1 MDPSLC
7 GGSFLVFSGQVNQT
21 YANIV
26 CIERCNMMKYIRI
39 FALAL
44 FLVPYAARGASNDF
58 MVAAQ
63 LLAAARNADI
73 GQVQVLVNNGADVNF
88 VDSTGLSVVCTALM
102 NNDVRAAQILQMY
115 GADASKCDQQIKKYN
130 SKNKTK
136 ERSGGLFSGLSSA
149 HTLTLAAAGAA
160 VVVGGLLLFTDVFD
174 SGNGNSS
181 GGGSGDRPN
190 NGGDNG
196 GNSGTATAKITL
208 PYGPAMPNAESESAN
223 YSSNLNYYSPSID
236 GTLKDTF
243 ELMAKSGQNYLLMMH
258 GYSPLARGYLGMR
271 TLRGTGNVPVDATTL
286 GKINVKGITVGGGR
300 PAGVALVTANGVN
313 AAAKPVGTETA
324 QKNSLDDE
332 LLAWTTISGNVV
344 NEKPEISNLSSKYY
358 NNLIVLGGDGAEVT
372 NSYTVEDKAF
382 IADFDLSGQGTAINN
397 SNASAA
403 DDMLAK
409 VVGGANSGYSVADY
423 IGFMPNGQMGIFRT
437 GDGRGM
443 KAVTDASPSG
453 EYTMA
458 GTTLAVG
465 DKITLFGKEM
475 TVSSVSGTTFEAQ
488 DTGIGTYKGYIG
500 ANGQLYINSTL
511 GGEIDQ
517 TYSMADG
524 KLTLVGQLGDIDY
537 YNYKALLKS
546 GVMWAAGDLAGG
558 RSRMD
563 VIANAS
569 VIEPLHSRTTKTI
582 DDMIANLS
590 PENFAVYVNSYYDR
604 DTTDGPG
611 GTNALPATDAIS
623 FFNGLGTTFSPLVIF
638 STGASQ
644 TDSAWSDAAQV
655 ATFENAA
662 PLVFSNLEHLF
673 MSVVAIGMT
682 GTGTSGATTV
692 AGYTPANKFAIAQ
705 WTDTNNTDVTTDDK
719 YYKAR
724 VCGIAGKGANGI
736 DPWCFAA
743 TGVTDELAV
752 SSAAGAAGAVKSAF
766 SYLNNKELFTLL
778 ALTADGPYLGT
789 TTDGSALTKDSLR
802 AYLQNLYQMPAEYQ
816 YRWEKGGEEYLDVFK
831 EVFGYGLI
839 NLERATKP
847 ATSIYYYDATSGKIV
862 SGSGNAYWRAASK
875 TNFRASSAF
884 SPRVA
889 SIGAPFFDVLESAD
903 GELRMPRIWENEFAV
918 GAGRRR
924 GLYLNDVFGDLKTRD
939 AAGTDVQIGGL
950 RFSMSASDR
959 PYADNMGGLDSMR
972 LGMSRGNWDISAQY
986 QHNFTDG
993 AGLFSGMAN
1002 PIMSLAHDAVLSDA
1016 WYSAGRWSFGVRA
1029 FSGAITDN
1037 ELLEND
1043 PTISA
1048 QYTPARLGL
1057 MHGGA
1062 FGAGWRGARFGLN
1075 ADIGIAR
1082 ETETVLGA
1090 QTGGLLSLGGG
1101 DTSYVDVHGRYG
1113 LSDTVS
1119 VSARATFARTT
1130 ADAAGQYVMGI
1141 SDIYSN
1147 AFAVGLNL
1155 GNFEFTLSQPL
1166 AARGGHLKYAYAEY
1180 DTVETDDGRFDI
1192 VVGDTGVRSAAL
1204 RPARRENR
1212 LAMTYRHSFG
1222 EFTDGAVGFIYRMN
1236 PNNTDEFGDESVFM
1250 LKLSHRLG
1258 I

>member
-1 MDPSLC
+1 
-7 GGSFLVFSGQVNQT
+7 
-21 YANIV
+21 
-26 CIERCNMMKYIRI
+26 MMKCIRI

-44 FLVPYAARGASNDF
+44 FLIPAGAMAAGNDF

-63 LLAAARNADI
+63 LLSAARNADI
-73 GQVQVLVNNGADVNF
+73 QQVQILVNNGADVNF

-115 GADASKCDQQIKKYN
+115 GADASKCDQQIKQYN
-130 SKNKTK
+130 RKNKTK

-160 VVVGGLLLFTDVFD
+160 VVVGGLLLLTDVFD
-174 SGNGNSS
+174 SGSGNSS
-181 GGGSGDRPN
+181 GGGGDRPN
-190 NGGDNG
+190 NGGDSGNNG
-196 GNSGTATAKITL
+196 GNATAQITL
-208 PYGPAMPNAESESAN
+208 PYGPSMPNAESESAN

-236 GTLKDTF
+236 GVIKDTF
-243 ELMAKSGQNYLLMMH
+243 ELMTKSRQNYLLMMH
-258 GYSPLARGYLGMR
+258 GYSPLARGYMGMR

-286 GKINVKGITVGGGR
+286 GKINVKGLTVGGGR
-300 PAGVALVTANGVN
+300 PVGVALVTANGVN
-313 AAAKPVGTETA
+313 ASAKPVGTETA

-358 NNLIVLGGDGAEVT
+358 NNLIVLGGDGAELT

-382 IADFDLSGQGTAINN
+382 VSDFDLSGLGTAVNN
-397 SNASAA
+397 MAASDA

-409 VVGGANSGYSVADY
+409 VVGGANSGYAAADY

-443 KAVTDASPSG
+443 KAVSG
-453 EYTMA
+453 EAATGTYTMA
-458 GTTLAVG
+458 GTALAVG
-465 DKITLFGKEM
+465 DKINLFGKEM
-475 TVSSVSGTTFEAQ
+475 TVSSVTGSYFEAQ

-500 ANGQLYINSTL
+500 ANGYLYITSTL
-511 GGEIDQ
+511 GGDIDQ
-517 TYSMADG
+517 AYSMTG
-524 KLTLVGQLGDIDY
+524 GVLTQVGELGDIDY

-546 GVMWAAGDLAGG
+546 GAMWAAGDLAGG

-563 VIANAS
+563 IIANAS
-569 VIEPLHSRTTKTI
+569 VIEPMHSRTTKTI
-582 DDMIANLS
+582 DDLIANLS
-590 PENFAVYVNSYYDR
+590 AEAFAVYVNSYYDR
-604 DTTDGPG
+604 NTTDGPG
-611 GTNALPATDAIS
+611 GTNALPATDAVT
-623 FFNGLGTTFSPLVIF
+623 FFNSLGSTFSPLVIF
-638 STGASQ
+638 STGASE

-682 GTGTSGATTV
+682 GTGTSGATSV

-705 WTDTNNTDVTTDDK
+705 WTDTNGTDDITTDDK

-724 VCGIAGKGANGI
+724 VCGIAGRGANGI

-766 SYLNNKELFTLL
+766 SYLSNKELFTLL
-778 ALTADGPYLGT
+778 ALTADGPYLGSL
-789 TTDGSALTKDSLR
+789 TDGSPLTKDALR
-802 AYLQNLYQMPAEYQ
+802 AYLQSMYQMPAEYQ
-816 YRWEKGGEEYLDVFK
+816 YRWEKGNEEYLDVFK

-847 ATSIYYYDATSGKIV
+847 GSSIYYYDAASGKIV
-862 SGSGNAYWRAASK
+862 SGSGDAYWRSASK
-875 TNFRASSAF
+875 TAFRASSAF

-889 SIGAPFFDVLESAD
+889 SISAPFFDILESAD
-903 GELRMPRIWENEFAV
+903 GELRLPRIWENEFSI

-939 AAGTDVQIGGL
+939 ASVADMQIGGL
-950 RFSMSASDR
+950 HFSMTSSER

-972 LGMSRGNWDISAQY
+972 LGMRHGNWDIAAEY

-1002 PIMSLAHDAVLSDA
+1002 PIMALAHDALLSDVR
-1016 WYSAGRWSFGVRA
+1016 YDLGRWSFGARA
-1029 FSGAITDN
+1029 FSGAITDS
-1037 ELLEND
+1037 ELMESD
-1043 PTISA
+1043 PTITA

-1062 FGAGWRGARFGLN
+1062 FGAGWRGERFGLN

-1090 QTGGLLSLGGG
+1090 LTGGLLNLGGG
-1101 DTSYVDVHGRYG
+1101 DTSYVDVHGRYT
-1113 LSDTVS
+1113 LMDNVS
-1119 VSARATFARTT
+1119 LNARATFARTT
-1130 ADAAGQYVMGI
+1130 ADASGQYVMGI

-1147 AFAVGLNL
+1147 AFAIGVDM

-1166 AARGGHLKYAYAEY
+1166 AARGGHLKYAYADY
-1180 DTVETDDGRFDI
+1180 DTVEGGDGRFDI
-1192 VVGDTGVRSAAL
+1192 AVGDMGVRSAAL

-1212 LAMTYRHSFG
+1212 FSATYRHSFG